1 MVINAADRTST
12 RLRADFTRIYNT
24 LKYKVPDRVKGNNIV
39 EPVIVLMRKDGGVDV
54 DPGHP

>member
-39 EPVIVLMRKDGGVDV
+39 EPVIVLIMKDGDV
-54 DPGHP
+54 DIGPSHP